1 MGAAKKSK
9 GTSSF
14 VLRPE
19 EGDTSS
25 LATNSDI
32 SGGNTW
38 EGLGV
43 PTSTFITHGGT
54 PHPKPAPSDSQ
65 HMLQPFIPRDSARI
79 LLRDLVKDWVSLRA
93 FTQELTG
100 YRDRKSRQIIHM
112 LEPEA
117 ELHLLPIPM

>member
-1 MGAAKKSK
+1 
-9 GTSSF
+9 
-14 VLRPE
+14 
-19 EGDTSS
+19 
-25 LATNSDI
+25 
-32 SGGNTW
+32 
-38 EGLGV
+38 
-43 PTSTFITHGGT
+43 
-54 PHPKPAPSDSQ
+54 
-65 HMLQPFIPRDSARI
+65 MLQPFIPRDSARI